1 MSAHVLRALLW
12 ISGELI
18 MLATILPVNQY
29 LANSKYSEPK
39 RKQKNSGDLF
49 HTKIINIW
57 NTLLTQSIGANNIKW
72 LGSTKM
78 YYYRRL
84 KTSEQPERVD
94 ISGLEKE
101 TVRYTQM
108 KILLLMFTWSLFL
121 PLSQF
126 SLCLK
131 VLLIFWKPI

>member
-1 MSAHVLRALLW
+1 MSAHVLRALLC
-12 ISGELI
+12 ISDELI

-29 LANSKYSEPK
+29 LANSKFSEPK